1 MREIFEQ
8 VPVKPELSFL
18 GRLRK
23 DVAGNT
29 LMLVAGAILP
39 LTAMIGAGVDMSRTY
54 LVKSRLQQACDA
66 GALATRQKL
75 GGGASLTT
83 DIRSQGT
90 TFFNNNF
97 DTGLFGTTGTTFT
110 TGLDSDKQVT
120 ASASTNVPVSIMGMF
135 GNGAIPINVRCD
147 AKLEVANTDIMFVLD
162 ITGSM
167 GLCPDGTNTCGNG
180 GAGSRIEGLR
190 SAVLDFYDVIAAAS
204 TSTSQLRFGFVPYSA
219 NVNLDGVLDS
229 SHYVTNQN
237 YESAVANM
245 TTAANQP
252 TPSAPVVTEETYS
265 SSISTSECDRYGTN
279 KSYPTTNDGA
289 TFNGGGPAPTATT
302 VTTYSKKDWGAVSDT
317 SGTNRTCRRNKSV
330 TTSTYRTVYKFTNW
344 TLKSVNYDVRDFI
357 AGSSVNIANSNP
369 TGFVETR
376 GEYNLAQIAAEPN
389 AGTPTTSVT
398 WDKCVQERDT
408 AASATFTAQSGNSY
422 NPSGAIDMEINTLPT
437 TQQTKWRPSLHQL
450 AKIRPDSANV
460 NVLSLAAP
468 ADSASV
474 GSATAANNTSA
485 PVADTLSNT
494 AKNCPKPATKL
505 AIMARTDVE
514 TYVNGLTI
522 GGSTY
527 HDAGMIWGARLISPT
542 GIFASENATA
552 ANGKPIGRHIIFM
565 TDGVMCPRG
574 AVYSIQGYERAS
586 RRVMGSNAPE
596 DCFINQSA
604 AIQDAMLL
612 NQRHKARFL
621 AICEAAKAQN
631 ISVWT
636 VAFGTDNPPNLVTC
650 ANPQQSFN
658 ATTTAGLKDRFA
670 KIAAKIASLRISQ

>member
-1 MREIFEQ
+1 MRKIFEQ

-39 LTAMIGAGVDMSRTY
+39 LTAMIGAGVDTSRIY

-83 DIRSQGT
+83 DVRSQGS
-90 TFFNNNF
+90 TFFDNNF
-97 DTGLFGTTGTTFT
+97 TPGLFGTTGTTFT
-110 TGLDSDKQVT
+110 TNLDNDKQVT

-135 GNGAIPINVRCD
+135 GNGDVPINVRCD

-162 ITGSM
+162 VTGSM
-167 GLCPDGTNTCGNG
+167 SKCPGDGPTVDNCMG
-180 GAGSRIEGLR
+180 GAGSRIEGLKG
-190 SAVLDFYDVIAAAS
+190 AVLDFYDVIAAAS
-204 TSTSQLRFGFVPYSA
+204 TSTSQLRFGFVPYAA
-219 NVNLDGVLDS
+219 NVNLDGVLNS
-229 SHYVTNQN
+229 SHYVTSAN

-245 TTAANQP
+245 TTVFDKQP
-252 TPSAPVVTEETYS
+252 NSPTSVDTEETYS
-265 SSISTSECDRYGTN
+265 TNLNSTNCNNYGAN
-279 KSYPTTNDGA
+279 VGYPTLNGNNIA
-289 TFNGGGPAPTATT
+289 GGGPAPTATT
-302 VTTYSKKDWGAVSDT
+302 VTTVVFKSRVS
-317 SGTNRTCRRNKSV
+317 SVCKRTKTV
-330 TTSTYRTVYKFTNW
+330 TTTTYRTVYKFTNW
-344 TLKSVNYDVRDFI
+344 TMKPVNYDVRDFI
-357 AGSSVNIANSNP
+357 AGSSVDIATGTP
-369 TGFVETR
+369 TGFVESS
-376 GEYNLAQIAAEPN
+376 GSYNLVQIAAEPN
-389 AGTPTTSVT
+389 SGVPSTTAVT
-398 WDKCVQERDT
+398 WDKCVEERKT
-408 AASATFTAQSGNSY
+408 VASATFTAQANGTY
-422 NPSGAIDMEINTLPT
+422 NPAGAIDMEINTLPT
-437 TQQTKWRPSLHQL
+437 DQDTKWRPALHQI
-450 AKIRPDSANV
+450 AIARTDNNNV
-460 NVLSLAAP
+460 TQNSIGTFVDAA
-468 ADSASV
+468 ASTN
-474 GSATAANNTSA
+474 A
-485 PVADTLSNT
+485 
-494 AKNCPKPATKL
+494 CPKAATKL
-505 AIMARTDVE
+505 QTMSRSDVQ
-514 TYVNGLTI
+514 TYVNALTI

-527 HDAGMIWGARLISPT
+527 HDAGMIWGARMISPT

-574 AVYSIQGYERAS
+574 QAYSIQGYERAS

-596 DCFINQSA
+596 DCFTNLA
-604 AIQDAMLL
+604 TATQDAQLL

-636 VAFGTDNPPNLVTC
+636 VAFGTDNPPNLATC

-658 ATTTAGLKDRFA
+658 ATTTADLKSRFA

>member
-1 MREIFEQ
+1 MSEIFEHQ
-8 VPVKPELSFL
+8 QAAAVVPTLFA
-18 GRLRK
+18 RLRS

-39 LTAMIGAGVDMSRTY
+39 LTAMIGAGVDTSRIY

-66 GALATRQKL
+66 GALATRQSL
-75 GGGASLTT
+75 GGGASITNSVR
-83 DIRSQGT
+83 DQGNA
-90 TFFNNNF
+90 FFNNNF
-97 DTGLFGTTGTTFT
+97 TAGLFGTTGTTFST
-110 TGLDSDKQVT
+110 ALDSDKQVT
-120 ASASTNVPVSIMGMF
+120 ASANTTVPVSIMGMF
-135 GNGAIPINVRCD
+135 GNDAVPISVRCD

-167 GLCPDGTNTCGNG
+167 GLCPDGSNSCGGG

-190 SAVLDFYDVIAAAS
+190 SAVLDFYDVISGAS

-219 NVNLDGVLDS
+219 NVNLDGILTS
-229 SHYVTNQN
+229 SDYVTSQN

-245 TTAANQP
+245 TTPFNQP
-252 TPSAPVVTEETYS
+252 TVGAAVPQPDETLANVSSATC
-265 SSISTSECDRYGTN
+265 TSYQSNVNYPTLNGNN
-279 KSYPTTNDGA
+279 KS
-289 TFNGGGPAPTATT
+289 GGGPAPTATT
-302 VTTYSKKDWGAVSDT
+302 VTNVGNKSF
-317 SGTNRTCRRNKSV
+317 SGTNKVNGNCIRTKTI
-330 TTSTYRTVYKFTNW
+330 TTTTYRRVYKFANW
-344 TLKSVNYDVRDFI
+344 TLKSVNYDVSDFV
-357 AGSSVNIANSNP
+357 AGSSVNVANGNP
-369 TGFVETR
+369 TGFVETS
-376 GEYNLAQIAAEPN
+376 GEYNLARIAAEPN
-389 AGTPTTSVT
+389 AGAPVTAAT

-408 AASATFTAQSGNSY
+408 FASATFTAQSGGTY

-437 TQQTKWRPSLHQL
+437 TQATKWRPSLHQL
-450 AKIRPDSANV
+450 AKIRTNSADV
-460 NVLSLAAP
+460 AGLAALP
-468 ADSASV
+468 A
-474 GSATAANNTSA
+474 ATSSNTNNGA
-485 PVADTLSNT
+485 PVVDTLTNT
-494 AKNCPKPATKL
+494 VKNCPKPAAKL
-505 AIMARTDVE
+505 AALSRSDVE
-514 TYVNGLTI
+514 DYVNALTI

-527 HDAGMIWGARLISPT
+527 HDAGMIWGARMISPT
-542 GIFASENATA
+542 GIFAASNATA

-574 AVYSIQGYERAS
+574 ASYSIQGYERAS
-586 RRVMGSNAPE
+586 RRVMGTNAPE

-604 AIQDAMLL
+604 ATQDAQLL

-636 VAFGTDNPPNLVTC
+636 VAFGTDNPPNLATC

>member
-1 MREIFEQ
+1 MSKTFEQ
-8 VPVKPELSFL
+8 RQSATAKPTFL
-18 GRLRK
+18 GRLRS

-39 LTAMIGAGVDMSRTY
+39 LTAMIGAGVDTSRIY

-83 DIRSQGT
+83 SIRDQGDA
-90 TFFNNNF
+90 FFDNNF
-97 DTGLFGTTGTTFT
+97 AEGLFGTTGTTFT
-110 TGLDSDKQVT
+110 TNLDNDKQVT
-120 ASASTNVPVSIMGMF
+120 ASAATNVPVSIMGMF

-162 ITGSM
+162 VTGSM
-167 GLCPDGTNTCGNG
+167 GLCPDGTNSCTAVGS
-180 GAGSRIEGLR
+180 GSRIEGLR
-190 SAVLDFYDVIAAAS
+190 SAVLEFYDVIAAAS

-229 SHYVTNQN
+229 SHYVTSHD

-245 TTAANQP
+245 TTADTEP
-252 TPSAPVVTEETYS
+252 TSTPVVTTETYS
-265 SSISTSECDRYGTN
+265 TVLSTTNCNRYGAN
-279 KSYPTTNDGA
+279 VDYPTR
-289 TFNGGGPAPTATT
+289 NGSPIETGTSPSNLT
-302 VTTYSKKDWGAVSDT
+302 VTSVSFQSRASDGTCKRTKTVTPSK
-317 SGTNRTCRRNKSV
+317 RI
-330 TTSTYRTVYKFTNW
+330 YRFTNW
-344 TLKSVNYDVRDFI
+344 TLKSVSYDVSDFI

-369 TGFVETR
+369 TGFVETS
-376 GEYNLAQIAAEPN
+376 GEYNLARIAAEPN
-389 AGTPTTSVT
+389 AGVATTTSVT

-408 AASATFTAQSGNSY
+408 FASATFTAQSGNSY
-422 NPSGAIDMEINTLPT
+422 NPTGAIDMEINTLPT
-437 TQQTKWRPSLHQL
+437 TPQTKWRPSLHQL
-450 AKIRPDSANV
+450 AKIRPDSNMVTVA
-460 NVLSLAAP
+460 SLPAATTS
-468 ADSASV
+468 D
-474 GSATAANNTSA
+474 TNNGA
-485 PVADTLSNT
+485 PVVATVTNT
-494 AKNCPKPATKL
+494 AKNCPKAAAKL
-505 AIMARTDVE
+505 ATLTRANVE
-514 TYVNGLTI
+514 TYVNGLII

-527 HDAGMIWGARLISPT
+527 HDAGMIWGARMISPT
-542 GIFASENATA
+542 GIFASQNATA

-574 AVYSIQGYERAS
+574 ASYTIQGYERAS
-586 RRVMGSNAPE
+586 RRVMGNNAPE
-596 DCFINQSA
+596 DCFINQT
-604 AIQDAMLL
+604 AIVQDAQLL

-636 VAFGTDNPPNLVTC
+636 VAFGTDNPPNLATC

-658 ATTTAGLKDRFA
+658 ATTTADLKSRFA

>member
-1 MREIFEQ
+1 MNKIFEQ
-8 VPVKPELSFL
+8 GQPAAAKPTFL
-18 GRLRK
+18 ARLRS

-39 LTAMIGAGVDMSRTY
+39 LTAMIGAGVDTSRIY

-75 GGGASLTT
+75 GGAATLTADT
-83 DIRSQGT
+83 TNQGQA
-90 TFFNNNF
+90 FFSNNF
-97 DTGLFGTTGTTFT
+97 TTGLFGTSGTAFT
-110 TGLDSDKQVT
+110 TALDADKQVT

-135 GNGAIPINVRCD
+135 GNGSIPISVRCD
-147 AKLEVANTDIMFVLD
+147 AKLEVSNTDIMFVLD
-162 ITGSM
+162 VTGSM

-180 GAGSRIEGLR
+180 GSGSRIEGLR
-190 SAVLDFYDVIAAAS
+190 SAVLDFYDVIAGAS
-204 TSTSQLRFGFVPYSA
+204 TPTSQLRFGFVPYSA

-229 SHYVTNQN
+229 SHYVTEHN

-245 TTAANQP
+245 KTAATQP
-252 TPSAPVVTEETYS
+252 TTGAPETTEETWNR
-265 SSISTSECDRYGTN
+265 SISTSECDLYGAN
-279 KSYPTTNDGA
+279 KSYPTIDGA

-302 VTTYSKKDWGAVSDT
+302 VTTYSKKDWGVFNDT
-317 SGTNRTCRRNKSV
+317 NGTNRTCRRNKTV
-330 TTSTYRTVYKFTNW
+330 TTTTYRTVYKFTDW
-344 TLKSVNYDVRDFI
+344 TLKSVSYDVRDFI
-357 AGSSVNIANSNP
+357 SGSSVNIANGNP
-369 TGFVETR
+369 TGFVESR

-389 AGTPTTSVT
+389 ASAPTEAVI

-408 AASATFTAQSGNSY
+408 VASVTFTAQSGNSY

-437 TQQTKWRPSLHQL
+437 TPQTKWRPSLHQL
-450 AKIRPDSANV
+450 AKIRTNASAENV
-460 NVLSLAAP
+460 NFLAA
-468 ADSASV
+468 
-474 GSATAANNTSA
+474 ATSSDTNDGA
-485 PVADTLSNT
+485 PVVADITNT
-494 AKNCPKPATKL
+494 KKNCPKAATKM
-505 AIMARTDVE
+505 AIMDRDAIA

-527 HDAGMIWGARLISPT
+527 HDAGMVWGARMISPT

-574 AVYSIQGYERAS
+574 ASYTIQGYERAS
-586 RRVMGSNAPE
+586 RRVMGTNAPE
-596 DCFINQSA
+596 DCFTNFTA
-604 AIQDAMLL
+604 TVQDAQVL

-621 AICEAAKAQN
+621 AICEAAKRQN

-636 VAFGTDNPPNLVTC
+636 VAFGTDNPPNLTTC
-650 ANPQQSFN
+650 ANSGQAFN
-658 ATTTAGLKDRFA
+658 ATTTADLKSKFA